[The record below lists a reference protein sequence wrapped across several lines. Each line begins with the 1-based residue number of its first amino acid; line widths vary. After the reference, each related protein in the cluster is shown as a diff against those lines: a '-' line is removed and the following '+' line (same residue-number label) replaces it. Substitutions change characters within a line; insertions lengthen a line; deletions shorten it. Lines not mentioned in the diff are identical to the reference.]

1 MTLRLWNLAGVKLCF
16 PQCRDFKCT
25 KRALKLSGRDAWCMW
40 TNEPCEP
47 KSCNYAMCRKRQLL
61 DNGVCGL
68 SIKRRTRENI
78 EPEDILQDEIKVS
91 GKLMRKTGEKR
102 IF

>member
-1 MTLRLWNLAGVKLCF
+1 
-16 PQCRDFKCT
+16 
-25 KRALKLSGRDAWCMW
+25 
-40 TNEPCEP
+40 
-47 KSCNYAMCRKRQLL
+47 MCYKRQLL

-68 SIKRRTRENI
+68 TIKRRTQEESR
-78 EPEDILQDEIKVS
+78 PEEILRDEIKVR

>member
-1 MTLRLWNLAGVKLCF
+1 
-16 PQCRDFKCT
+16 
-25 KRALKLSGRDAWCMW
+25 MW
-40 TNEPCEP
+40 TSDPCEP
-47 KSCNYAMCRKRQLL
+47 KSCNYAICSKRQLL

-68 SIKRRTRENI
+68 SIKRKTQESTR
-78 EPEDILQDEIKVS
+78 PEDIFRDEIKVR

>member
-1 MTLRLWNLAGVKLCF
+1 LCF

-25 KRALKLSGRDAWCMW
+25 KNALRLQGRSAWCMW

-47 KSCNYAMCRKRQLL
+47 KSCNYAMCYKRQLL
-61 DNGVCGL
+61 DNGVCGF
-68 SIKRRTRENI
+68 SIKRKTRENVR
-78 EPEDILQDEIKVS
+78 PEDVFRDEFKVK
-91 GKLMRKTGEKR
+91 GKLMRKTGEKK

>member
-1 MTLRLWNLAGVKLCF
+1 MTGVKICS
-16 PQCRDFKCT
+16 PQCCDFNCT
-25 KRALKLSGRDAWCMW
+25 KRALRQRGSISWCQW
-40 TNEPCEP
+40 TEEPCQP
-47 KSCNYAMCRKRQLL
+47 KKCNYAMCYKRQLL

-68 SIKRRTRENI
+68 TIKRRTQEESR
-78 EPEDILQDEIKVS
+78 PEEILRDEIKVR

>member
-1 MTLRLWNLAGVKLCF
+1 VC
-16 PQCRDFKCT
+16 
-25 KRALKLSGRDAWCMW
+25 S
-40 TNEPCEP
+40 
-47 KSCNYAMCRKRQLL
+47 KRQLL

-68 SIKRRTRENI
+68 SMKRRTQEDTR
-78 EPEDILQDEIKVS
+78 PEEYLRDEIKVS

>member
-1 MTLRLWNLAGVKLCF
+1 MSQVKICF

-25 KRALKLSGRDAWCMW
+25 KNALRRKGRTTWCSW
-40 TNEPCEP
+40 TDEQCDP
-47 KSCNYAMCRKRQLL
+47 KNCNYAMCYKRQLL

-68 SIKRRTRENI
+68 SIKRKTREGVK
-78 EPEDILQDEIKVS
+78 PEDVFREEIKVR
-91 GKLMRKTGEKR
+91 GKLARKIGEKK